1 MKQTEMP
8 SAGCPYLLA
17 QVRARG
23 TAGAGP
29 TDFLFHGVPPPT
41 VSSVTRMILATQ
53 RAIGDSFFTTSLR
66 DRPGEDE
73 RWLNER
79 GECWAAGAAS
89 PAHVVAG
96 WVRCP
101 AVAPKN
107 RSATVAAVVIGID
120 GYDAR
125 MARPSKARSR
135 VSMRSAVPLT
145 DEERADFERRS
156 GERYRTVMATR
167 LVVTFPDVSVTDQV
181 TTWRPRRSRDAAA
194 VTVRLADRPDRVQL
208 ATYRLSM

>member
-1 MKQTEMP
+1 MRRSTLTHGHRLSMKQTEMP

-17 QVRARG
+17 QVRARV

-96 WVRCP
+96 WVR
-101 AVAPKN
+101 
-107 RSATVAAVVIGID
+107 
-120 GYDAR
+120 
-125 MARPSKARSR
+125 
-135 VSMRSAVPLT
+135 
-145 DEERADFERRS
+145 
-156 GERYRTVMATR
+156 
-167 LVVTFPDVSVTDQV
+167 
-181 TTWRPRRSRDAAA
+181 
-194 VTVRLADRPDRVQL
+194 
-208 ATYRLSM
+208 